1 MPIAVVCPSCKAEFK
16 VSEKFAGK
24 QGPCP
29 KCKAPITIPAAPAG
43 PAAAA
48 APPEVKI
55 HAPDP
60 ADAPAGKGKA
70 KTSPGSLKPL
80 VRQETKLRPAAIV
93 GMVVVIAAVVAGAW
107 FGANFL
113 KGMLIVRVAALLVVS
128 IPTAAAGYM
137 FLRDD
142 ELEPYRGGALWLRSS
157 ICALIYTALWCGFF
171 FIPPDLSGSAMN
183 WFFLAPPF
191 ALLGAGVAF
200 ASYDLDFGSG
210 FFHYCF
216 YLLVSLGLGAAAGLQ
231 MPWTGVKI

>member
-29 KCKAPITIPAAPAG
+29 KCKAPITIPTVPTGAAE
-43 PAAAA
+43 

-55 HAPDP
+55 HAPEAP
-60 ADAPAGKGKA
+60 DAPAGKGKA

-80 VRQETKLRPAAIV
+80 VRQETKLRPIALVSIFVA
-93 GMVVVIAAVVAGAW
+93 IAAAVAGAW
-107 FGANFL
+107 FGSEIL
-113 KGMLIVRVAALLVVS
+113 KNEKLLLVRVAALFVVS
-128 IPTAAAGYM
+128 IPTVAAGYM

-142 ELEPYRGGALWLRSS
+142 ELEPYRGKALWLRSM
-157 ICALIYTALWCGFF
+157 ICALIYTALWCGFY
-171 FIPPDLSGSAMN
+171 FIPPDLSGSAVN

-191 ALLGAGVAF
+191 ALVGAGVAF

-216 YLLVSLGLGAAAGLQ
+216 YLLVSLGLGMAAGLQ
-231 MPWTGVKI
+231 MPWTGVMT

>member
-16 VSEKFAGK
+16 VSEKFAGR

-29 KCKAPITIPAAPAG
+29 KCKAPITIPAAPA
-43 PAAAA
+43 AAAD

-55 HAPDP
+55 HAPEAP
-60 ADAPAGKGKA
+60 DAPAGKGKA

-80 VRQETKLRPAAIV
+80 VREETKVRPVAIIAIV
-93 GMVVVIAAVVAGAW
+93 VLIAATVAGAW
-107 FGANFL
+107 FGSGL
-113 KGMLIVRVAALLVVS
+113 IKEMLVVRVAALLLVS
-128 IPTAAAGYM
+128 IPTAAAGYT

-142 ELEPYRGGALWLRSS
+142 ELEPYRGRALWLRSA
-157 ICALIYTALWCGFF
+157 ICGLIYTALWCGFYF
-171 FIPPDLSGSAMN
+171 VPPDLHSSTVN

-191 ALLGAGVAF
+191 ALVGAGAAF

-216 YLLVSLGLGAAAGLQ
+216 YLLVTLGLGAAAGLQ
-231 MPWTGVKI
+231 MPWTNVAV